1 MAPQQITTTS
11 ATEVFFDD
19 RALTYDTNDFHP
31 ALAQILLSTASP
43 TPGQSILDLAT
54 GTGLVAIAAAKTI
67 GPTGHV
73 TAIDI
78 SSNMLA
84 VAKEKA
90 AGLGLTN
97 IVFLKVD
104 AKDMATAFP
113 QYSFDH
119 VLCSAGMVFTDDLP
133 TVFSDC
139 YNFLKIGGKITFDA
153 PADESS
159 LIGSTTATVARHYGI
174 ELPYTRLGTP
184 QKCTDATSGAG
195 FEDVDVKTV
204 RFEGSL
210 VKREMLDQA
219 WDRQLM
225 HPLSKKLTNLEPME
239 LKTLKGKFLERLEA
253 SEEQAVYVHPTYF
266 LLDWRMSLYRAAA
279 LGGGLDVDL
288 QKPGSHLI
296 TDVPDVQILSGPL
309 PEIRSCAASKDGAGA
324 PYSPPS
330 NSHRLAGDTFRSTK
344 TSTSAFFTTAPIAPP
359 RQALNA
365 GAWNLWTSACAY
377 ASAWTGTKPNKTPDA
392 PLSPRLQSARLAIAR
407 VEESSARAGR
417 ESDVSGTSARTVKF
431 EFRRI
436 WHSAEIRNGLAP
448 ARLLQATHGLLKPTM
463 QEPTEPPSLQSL
475 PLSSALFRKAD
486 TSASIDQ
493 VIRTQLAPPEQR
505 EAVGHPIERAVSVH
519 QRGPFKYELGD
530 FALQKALGQ
539 GAFAKVYLVKR
550 NIDGRLFALKSMRKD
565 NVVKMQ
571 QVQHGKL
578 NHISCEDACRCWSA
592 SARTV
597 LTLHPVSFQQ
607 PLNTN
612 TVQNERH
619 LMENTRNAF
628 LVGLEATFQDS
639 QHIFM
644 IIDYMSGGD
653 LFGQIQRFGHL
664 SEELGRFYATEVA
677 MALSYLHSQN
687 IVYRDLKPENV
698 LLDDCGHVKLE
709 DFGFAKVI
717 DGTTRTFCGTPS
729 YIPPEV
735 LLQKEYSSAV
745 DWWSFGVLLFEMLS
759 GCSPFQAD
767 TAPHTYERILAGQ
780 IQWMPSRRDYF
791 SEAAEDL
798 ILGLLVSSP
807 VSRLGCQ
814 SESEIRDHAFFA
826 SVNWRLVKMRKQQRL
841 EK

>member
-1 MAPQQITTTS
+1 MP
-11 ATEVFFDD
+11 
-19 RALTYDTNDFHP
+19 
-31 ALAQILLSTASP
+31 
-43 TPGQSILDLAT
+43 
-54 GTGLVAIAAAKTI
+54 IAHA
-67 GPTGHV
+67 
-73 TAIDI
+73 D
-78 SSNMLA
+78 
-84 VAKEKA
+84 
-90 AGLGLTN
+90 
-97 IVFLKVD
+97 
-104 AKDMATAFP
+104 
-113 QYSFDH
+113 QYKK
-119 VLCSAGMVFTDDLP
+119 
-133 TVFSDC
+133 
-139 YNFLKIGGKITFDA
+139 YQ
-153 PADESS
+153 
-159 LIGSTTATVARHYGI
+159 
-174 ELPYTRLGTP
+174 RLGAKALVLETKSEP
-184 QKCTDATSGAG
+184 VRTSSVFCDVIKPLMYRQWREVGVATRCT
-195 FEDVDVKTV
+195 
-204 RFEGSL
+204 L
-210 VKREMLDQA
+210 VVGIFFTAVQA
-219 WDRQLM
+219 RIKEWSYYR
-225 HPLSKKLTNLEPME
+225 
-239 LKTLKGKFLERLEA
+239 
-253 SEEQAVYVHPTYF
+253 SEEQAIYVHPTYF

-330 NSHRLAGDTFRSTK
+330 NSHRLAGDTFRSTR

-365 GAWNLWTSACAY
+365 GPWNLWTSACAY
-377 ASAWTGTKPNKTPDA
+377 ASAWSGTMPSKTPDA
-392 PLSPRLQSARLAIAR
+392 P
-407 VEESSARAGR
+407 
-417 ESDVSGTSARTVKF
+417 
-431 EFRRI
+431 
-436 WHSAEIRNGLAP
+436 
-448 ARLLQATHGLLKPTM
+448 
-463 QEPTEPPSLQSL
+463 EPTEPPSLQSL

-505 EAVGHPIERAVSVH
+505 KSVGHPIERAVSVH

-571 QVQHGKL
+571 QVQH
-578 NHISCEDACRCWSA
+578 
-592 SARTV
+592 
-597 LTLHPVSFQQ
+597 
-607 PLNTN
+607 
-612 TVQNERH
+612 VQNERH

-628 LVGLEATFQDS
+628 L
-639 QHIFM
+639 
-644 IIDYMSGGD
+644 
-653 LFGQIQRFGHL
+653 IQRFGHL

-698 LLDDCGHVKLE
+698 LLDDCGHVKLG
-709 DFGFAKVI
+709 DFGFAK
-717 DGTTRTFCGTPS
+717 

-735 LLQKEYSSAV
+735 LPQKEYSSAV

-791 SEAAEDL
+791 SEAPEDL
-798 ILGLLVSSP
+798 IFGLLVSAP

-826 SVNWRLVKMRKQQRL
+826 SVNWRLVKMCKQQVPTTLRRL
-841 EK
+841 RRSASSGDGFSRDHAGQDDATSFQISAWRSNSVAGDAHSGCSTHETFEGF